1 MIHFLLPFP
10 MSPDELLDSLKFRYA
25 TKRFDPSRQI
35 PEAEWSALEQSL
47 VLTPSSFGLQPWKFI
62 VVNDPDLRAR
72 LKARSWNQSQ
82 VTDASRFIVFATRTD
97 LTEADVDRFFA
108 TLAEAQGRDLE
119 SLAGYRNVVIA
130 FTTAMTQESRHAW
143 NMRQAYLALGQ
154 FMTAAATLG
163 IDTCPM
169 EGMEPAGYDEEL
181 GLVGTGYATA
191 VACAVGY
198 RSSEDQYAAA
208 PKARFPHAEVIEH
221 R

>member
-1 MIHFLLPFP
+1 
-10 MSPDELLDSLKFRYA
+10 MSPEELLDSLKFRYA
-25 TKRFDPSRQI
+25 TKQFDPTRKI
-35 PEAEWSALEQSL
+35 PEEKWSALEQSL

-62 VVNDPDLRAR
+62 VVRDPELRAR
-72 LKARSWNQSQ
+72 LRKRSWNQSQ
-82 VTDASRFIVFATRTD
+82 VTEASHFVVFTTRTD
-97 LTEADVDRFFA
+97 LTEDDVDRCFEN
-108 TLAEAQGRDLE
+108 LAAAQGRE
-119 SLAGYRNVVIA
+119 VEALAGYRNVVVSFA
-130 FTTAMTQESRHAW
+130 AAMTRESRHAW

-154 FMTAAATLG
+154 FMTAAAMLG

-181 GLVGTGYATA
+181 GLAGSGYATS

-198 RSSEDQYAAA
+198 RSPEDKYAAT